1 MPLRFIYVGKST
13 NLAQSSFCLRFAKWC
28 YRECIYITL
37 LVVLIS
43 QKKEKLHSDTHTS
56 TLATSSDL
64 LIFTHF

>member
-37 LVVLIS
+37 LVVLIN
-43 QKKEKLHSDTHTS
+43 QKKKKSYIQTLTHPLWLHHLTC
-56 TLATSSDL
+56 
-64 LIFTHF
+64 